1 MSAYDADWVRS
12 YFDEYGMKEWLRWDE
27 SPVERIKFF
36 VHLHYLK
43 QCIERDDRVL
53 EIGAG
58 AGRFTRELAALTDR
72 IVVADLSSG
81 QLRLNRENAE
91 RLDFASSVE
100 RWVECDACH
109 LQPHFGDGEFDVVVC
124 IGGLL
129 SYVFEERSTA
139 LRELIRVTRPGGTLL
154 FGVMS
159 LWGAVHQYLPG
170 VLEIGAEQNRA
181 IIASGDLTQDT
192 IGAGRHYCH
201 MFRSGEFRELLEH
214 AGLRIEVM
222 SASNCLA
229 VNWGDA
235 LDELP
240 EDDPKW
246 EYLVEMEIEA
256 SRETGCLDMGTHIIA
271 ICRKP
276 EPPNA

>member
-1 MSAYDADWVRS
+1 MSTYDADWVRR
-12 YFDEYGMKEWLRWDE
+12 YFDEYGIKEWLRWDE
-27 SPVERIKFF
+27 SPVERIKYF

-43 QCIERDDRVL
+43 QCVARDDRVL

-58 AGRFTRELAALTDR
+58 AGRFTRELAAITNR

-109 LQPHFGDGEFDVVVC
+109 LRPHFKDAEFDVVVC

-129 SYVFEERSTA
+129 SYVFEQRDAA
-139 LRELIRVTRPGGTLL
+139 LRELIRVTRPGGMLL
-154 FGVMS
+154 FGAMS

-170 VLEIGAEQNRA
+170 VLDVEIERNRA
-181 IIASGDLTQDT
+181 IIASGDLTPET
-192 IGAGRHYCH
+192 IGSGRHYCH
-201 MFRSGEFRELLEH
+201 MFRSDELR
-214 AGLRIEVM
+214 GLLAQSGLSIEAV
-222 SASNCLA
+222 SASDCLA

-235 LDELP
+235 LDELS

-246 EYLVEMEIEA
+246 QHLIEMEIEA
-256 SRETGCLDMGTHIIA
+256 SREAGCLDMGTHLIA
-271 ICRKP
+271 VCRKP
-276 EPPNA
+276 S

>member
-1 MSAYDADWVRS
+1 MSAYDADWVRR
-12 YFDEYGMKEWLRWDE
+12 YFDEYGIKEWLRWDE
-27 SPVERIKFF
+27 SPVERIKYF

-43 QCIERDDRVL
+43 QCVARDDRVL

-58 AGRFTRELAALTDR
+58 AGRFTRDLAAITNR

-109 LQPHFGDGEFDVVVC
+109 LRPHFKDAEFDVVVC

-129 SYVFEERSTA
+129 SYVFEQRDAA
-139 LRELIRVTRPGGTLL
+139 LRELIRVTRPGGILL
-154 FGVMS
+154 LGVMS

-170 VLEIGAEQNRA
+170 VLDVEIERNRA
-181 IIASGDLTQDT
+181 IIASGDLTPET
-192 IGAGRHYCH
+192 IGSGRHYCH
-201 MFRSGEFRELLEH
+201 MFRSDELR
-214 AGLRIEVM
+214 GLLVQSGLSIEAV
-222 SASNCLA
+222 SASDCLA

-235 LDELP
+235 LDELS

-246 EYLVEMEIEA
+246 QHLIEMEIEA
-256 SRETGCLDMGTHIIA
+256 SREAGCLDMGTHLIA
-271 ICRKP
+271 VCRKP
-276 EPPNA
+276 A